1 MTSSFG
7 SDPRAGIQSST
18 DPMSFGMSSL
28 NGNRFESRLV
38 NRPLSSVT
46 SFENK
51 SNVVINGNSN
61 IVGSSVEMN
70 RFIRTS
76 EVDVPQTINV
86 RRSEF
91 ENNVSRRRTNV
102 ELPADL
108 NDLNALLDPVNN
120 IPRSEQNSGS
130 RDPNSG
136 SRDPNNGSRDPN
148 SGSRDPNSGSR
159 DPNSGSRDPNSGS
172 RDSNSVIRDPNSVIR
187 DPNSVNRDLNSVI
200 RDPNSVNQD
209 PNSVN
214 RDPNSVNQD
223 PNSGSRDPNS
233 VIRDPNSGS
242 RDPNSVIRDPN
253 SGSLEPTSNSQDPGS
268 GSQRGRILFVDGNS
282 DDGGANTG
290 GIVFPDTGNS
300 ASRTRADPSNSN
312 TQPNVNI
319 NLNFPANPQL
329 FNANPTLPN
338 QPGLNNNLPLANQ
351 PVFNTNIPRANQPRF
366 NTNFAATN
374 QSAFNT
380 NIATT
385 IQPGFNT
392 NFAAANQP
400 GFNTNFAATNRPVF
414 AAANQPGFNT
424 NFAATNQPGF
434 AAANQ
439 PGLNTNFAAA
449 SQPGFNTNFAA
460 TNQPGFAAANQPGFN
475 TNFAAT
481 NQPGFNTN
489 FAATNQSAF
498 NTNFAAAN
506 QPSSDASSL
515 QRPTDRQTGR
525 SDPSRESVQGF
536 PRFDDSNQPSRVGLE
551 ATDPARSRQIDP
563 NFLNSQTAGFNRQLP
578 TIPRIQR
585 FDDPQTGNMATFDP
599 DNMDMIDSNRMVGTR
614 ASQNEPVLVFPRFE
628 SSNQASMGNE
638 ETDPG
643 IMGGAANIPR
653 GSMTSQTF
661 QPSNVAGTNSV
672 PRIMGVQTSAQTS
685 RFSQNFDVGGV
696 PQTTDSPG
704 VRRFIKKTT
713 TVRRFL
719 VDPSENQTNTAS
731 LPPNTQSSGPNT
743 GNFARMNFNIMDT
756 SLNANNGVIRGDPGT
771 MNRFVSSSNTA
782 NVNRDPQVM
791 GVPNSLQTSRFSQ
804 SIRPVG
810 NFNTFTSVST
820 TTNDEDRQP
829 VLTRFA
835 AASDP
840 QNRNPNT
847 AQAQNSFTSGS
858 SIDPGSIESRFGSN
872 SGNLF
877 RSLQSVEGSS
887 FGNSGFPGASVR
899 NPGIGGFVTANV
911 GETTAPQESQAP
923 QSSIFDR
930 FGGGAPSASGFP
942 AMTANDNGLGARG
955 QTTAS
960 SSATGNSVVSRNGDS
975 NGVTI
980 IETSRRNVVLSSEN
994 GDGNGGSENTEV
1006 TQRSN
1011 PPPIFAVN
1019 DTVSCLR

>member
-136 SRDPNNGSRDPN
+136 SRDPN

-159 DPNSGSRDPNSGS
+159 DPNSGSRDPNSVI
-172 RDSNSVIRDPNSVIR
+172 RDQNSVIRDPNSVIR
-187 DPNSVNRDLNSVI
+187 DPNSVNRDPNSVI

-242 RDPNSVIRDPN
+242 
-253 SGSLEPTSNSQDPGS
+253 LERTSNSQDPGS

-374 QSAFNT
+374 QSGFNT

-400 GFNTNFAATNRPVF
+400 GFNTNFAATNRPV
-414 AAANQPGFNT
+414 
-424 NFAATNQPGF
+424 
-434 AAANQ
+434 
-439 PGLNTNFAAA
+439 
-449 SQPGFNTNFAA
+449 
-460 TNQPGFAAANQPGFN
+460 FAAANQPGFN

-525 SDPSRESVQGF
+525 ADPSRESVQGF

-551 ATDPARSRQIDP
+551 ATDPARSRQTDP
-563 NFLNSQTAGFNRQLP
+563 NFLNSQTAWFNRQLP

-599 DNMDMIDSNRMVGTR
+599 DNTDMIDSNRMVGTR

-653 GSMTSQTF
+653 GSMTSQF
-661 QPSNVAGTNSV
+661 SQPLNVAGTNSV
-672 PRIMGVQTSAQTS
+672 PRMMGVQTSAQTS
-685 RFSQNFDVGGV
+685 RFSQNSEVGGV
-696 PQTTDSPG
+696 PQSTD
-704 VRRFIKKTT
+704 RRFIKKTT

-731 LPPNTQSSGPNT
+731 LPPNTQPSGPNT

-756 SLNANNGVIRGDPGT
+756 SINANNGVIRGDPGT
-771 MNRFVSSSNTA
+771 MNRFVSSSNNA
-782 NVNRDPQVM
+782 DFNRDPQIM
-791 GVPNSLQTSRFSQ
+791 GVPNSLGTSRFSQ

-810 NFNTFTSVST
+810 NSNPFTSLST
-820 TTNDEDRQP
+820 STNDEDRQP

-858 SIDPGSIESRFGSN
+858 GIDPGSIESRFGSN

-899 NPGIGGFVTANV
+899 NPGIGGFVTTNV

-994 GDGNGGSENTEV
+994 GDSNGGPENTEV

-1011 PPPIFAVN
+1011 PPPIVAVN
-1019 DTVSCLR
+1019 DTASCLR